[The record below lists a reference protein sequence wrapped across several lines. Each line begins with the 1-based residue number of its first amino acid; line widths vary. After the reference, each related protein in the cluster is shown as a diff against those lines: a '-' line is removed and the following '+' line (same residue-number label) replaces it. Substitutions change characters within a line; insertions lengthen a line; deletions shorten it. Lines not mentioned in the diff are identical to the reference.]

1 MRLEDRGDKFI
12 NKKEESICRMEV
24 KEEQESEA
32 GEGKRTKE
40 REEKGNRNLG
50 EETRYQGYKV

>member
-1 MRLEDRGDKFI
+1 
-12 NKKEESICRMEV
+12 MEV

>member
-32 GEGKRTKE
+32 GEGRQLIQ
-40 REEKGNRNLG
+40 RLLPNQRPL
-50 EETRYQGYKV
+50 